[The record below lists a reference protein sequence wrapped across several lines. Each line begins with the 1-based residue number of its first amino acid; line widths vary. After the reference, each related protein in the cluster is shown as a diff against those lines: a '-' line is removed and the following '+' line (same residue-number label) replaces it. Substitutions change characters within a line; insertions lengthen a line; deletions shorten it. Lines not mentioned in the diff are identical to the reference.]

1 MTLICNHCHTSTIL
15 YDDEDGNLKCLI
27 CGRVIFYKIDE
38 KSEIRIGETQTQ
50 RLTEKTPKEKE
61 RECLKN
67 AHIASPSYY

>member
-1 MTLICNHCHTSTIL
+1 
-15 YDDEDGNLKCLI
+15 LI